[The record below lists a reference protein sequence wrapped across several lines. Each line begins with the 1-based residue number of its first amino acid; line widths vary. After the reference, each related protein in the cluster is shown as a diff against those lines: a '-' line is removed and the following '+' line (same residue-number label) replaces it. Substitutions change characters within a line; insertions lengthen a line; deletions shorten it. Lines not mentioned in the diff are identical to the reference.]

1 LSLIFFIN
9 SDYESREIA
18 QGSDFETSVTLAR
31 IANINPKLF
40 LPPMK
45 TNLINLTLNT
55 RSHLSMPSM
64 PHFDYDEVL
73 LHILREAYISRDNC
87 PECTK
92 YFTQLA
98 ISILETKRHSKEMHH
113 MLDYNDIHAHKLK
126 DNPKINWI
134 CLQAITEN
142 VLCDKNQ
149 CLKLVDNGLFL
160 VLHYLRE
167 KFSDLKVKIWIAQ
180 TLANLSIYKE
190 THLHFWYTRWLGV
203 LAQWL
208 QSNQLELSLPAAKIL
223 YNLNQKR
230 ETNLLPKSLYLMHPI
245 YLDSQNKHFDLIF
258 VHGLLGGAFK
268 TWRQCDSEQK
278 LETYTRCWPQKW
290 LANDINNIR
299 ILAVNYQTFLS
310 NWNIECPETIFSL
323 QQRSSQ
329 LLNDLIRC
337 KIGEKPIIWV
347 THSMG
352 GLLVKQMLTDISQSN
367 DSKVKNILEQTKGI
381 IFYSVPHRGTEVAV
395 WSPGIQRIISPSSQ
409 VLELRKGFH

>member
-1 LSLIFFIN
+1 
-9 SDYESREIA
+9 
-18 QGSDFETSVTLAR
+18 
-31 IANINPKLF
+31 
-40 LPPMK
+40 
-45 TNLINLTLNT
+45 
-55 RSHLSMPSM
+55 MPSM

-87 PECTK
+87 SECAK

-113 MLDYNDIHAHKLK
+113 LLDYNDIHEHKLK
-126 DNPKINWI
+126 DIPKINWI

-142 VLCDKNQ
+142 VLCDKDQ

-167 KFSDLKVKIWIAQ
+167 KFSDLKVQIWIAQ

-208 QSNQLELSLPAAKIL
+208 QSNQLELSLSAAKIL
-223 YNLNQKR
+223 YNLNQKT
-230 ETNLLPKSLYLMHPI
+230 ENNLLPKSLYLIHPI
-245 YLDSQNKHFDLIF
+245 YLESENKDFDLVF

-268 TWRQCDSEQK
+268 TWRQSDSEQK

-290 LANDINNIR
+290 LADDINNIR

-323 QQRSSQ
+323 KQRSSQ

-337 KIGEKPIIWV
+337 KIGHKPIIWV

-352 GLLVKQMLTDISQSN
+352 GLLVKQMLTDISESN
-367 DSKVKNILEQTKGI
+367 DSEFKNILEQTKGI
-381 IFYSVPHRGTEVAV
+381 IFYSVPHRGSEMAV
-395 WSPGIQRIISPSSQ
+395 WSPGIQRVISPSSQ